1 MFCTHINARI
11 LYFAS
16 YLGKKNNEICFVQ
29 AFTAD
34 SDVVATYISPCEL
47 AV

>member
-16 YLGKKNNEICFVQ
+16 YLGKKIMRFALFRLLLQ
-29 AFTAD
+29 
-34 SDVVATYISPCEL
+34 IL
-47 AV
+47 ML